1 MRNIEEKASSCALGR
16 IFGFEPRTA
25 LALIN
30 HLGSAEAVF
39 KLDHDALTALLGP
52 HSEARHQ
59 INSKAQ
65 ENAEKEIMALKS
77 QGISYVGWTENTY
90 PSLLKECEDAPIGLY
105 IRSENPIE
113 DLWKSNRS
121 ISIVGTRD
129 ISPYGRE
136 WCERIVRGLHESTDP
151 PLIISGLALGVDI
164 CAHKVAISCGLPTIG
179 VMATGPEAVYPHRH
193 LETARE
199 MARTPGCALLTDYPP
214 GTPPLPLHFL
224 RRNRIIAGL
233 AQATILIESR
243 LKGGGMMTSHLAFSY
258 NREVYALPGRVDDIR
273 SQGCN
278 ELIRKKIAE
287 PITSVPQLLDSLGMR
302 QTGNRK
308 HQSFNEMLRQR
319 YGCSHTDDKIAA
331 MERFLNAI
339 KASRGITIEELAVS
353 SGLPYQIAMNLCRTL
368 EYDDII
374 AIDLLQRCSIN
385 TKIL

>member
-1 MRNIEEKASSCALGR
+1 MMNIEEKASSCALGR

>member
-77 QGISYVGWTENTY
+77 QGICYVSWTENTY

-105 IRSENPIE
+105 IRSENPVE

-319 YGCSHTDDKIAA
+319 YGCSQTDDKIAA